1 METITAYKHIVR
13 KIDTYEPIV
22 RGTRISVRDI
32 VENWRMGLSPEEIPS
47 IYPQVTLAQVF
58 GALAYYQ
65 DNKEEIEK
73 FIEQN
78 RVPENLS
85 GTHLS
90 R

>member
-1 METITAYKHIVR
+1 MQTITAYEHTVR
-13 KIDTYEPIV
+13 KIYTYEPIV
-22 RGTRISVRDI
+22 QGTRISLRDI

-58 GALAYYQ
+58 EVLAYYQ
-65 DNKEEIEK
+65 DNKEELEK

-85 GTHLS
+85 G
-90 R
+90 